1 MLVLLLTLIIQPNMC
16 FIKSCRPLGVGV
28 FSVTSQIL
36 DEILEFHLPL
46 SLHVGTVHICVEED
60 DGEGQDEDG
69 VRVLELPNQGRI
81 TYAVSLTAQETK
93 GSNI

>member
-1 MLVLLLTLIIQPNMC
+1 MSFL
-16 FIKSCRPLGVGV
+16 SGG
-28 FSVTSQIL
+28 TSQIL

-93 GSNI
+93 CSNI